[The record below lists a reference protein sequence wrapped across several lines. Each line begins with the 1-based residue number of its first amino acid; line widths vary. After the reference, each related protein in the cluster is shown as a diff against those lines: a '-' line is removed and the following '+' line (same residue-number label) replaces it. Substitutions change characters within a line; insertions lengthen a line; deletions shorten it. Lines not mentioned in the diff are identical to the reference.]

1 MVYIS
6 YINEAYRDKSLE
18 NRLMID
24 VTGFRDK
31 DTVRA
36 LNVYN
41 RKMEELKLSSLQ
53 KFLLSHIGFA
63 RIGKRRYPDW
73 ADEIPF
79 YVYRC
84 RLQKEEF
91 FVDYIHG
98 YNNRLDC

>member
-31 DTVRA
+31 YTVRA
-36 LNVYN
+36 LNVYD
-41 RKMEELKLSSLQ
+41 RKMEELKLSPMQ

-63 RIGKRRYPDW
+63 RIIKTAFLLSLSLYS
-73 ADEIPF
+73 ASFMIST
-79 YVYRC
+79 
-84 RLQKEEF
+84 
-91 FVDYIHG
+91 
-98 YNNRLDC
+98 